1 MSFGDRLRKT
11 RKHAKLS
18 QADLGAQCNPPLHRQ
33 TVYQLEAGSQQPSL
47 EKLASLAEALGVSRC
62 WLAYGIDCK
71 GTQ

>member
-1 MSFGDRLRKT
+1 MSFSTRMRAC

-33 TVYQLEAGSQQPSL
+33 TVYQLEAGSQKPSL
-47 EKLASLAEALGVSRC
+47 EKLASLADALGVSRC

-71 GTQ
+71 GAQ